1 MKKANHRSEPAQT
14 GISRRDMLRG
24 VGAAVALPWLESLAA
39 AEQADKQAGPPQRF
53 ACFYIANG
61 VQGWDE
67 TTQQADGAIRFGD
80 GLSPLAD
87 LAAEINI
94 IKGLRHE
101 NSIGGTHGHK
111 GPVVLSGAKV
121 KTSTTDVRAG
131 ATLDQ
136 VLAGK
141 IGNHTLQPSLVLGV
155 EPPCPGVDSNLS
167 SVYLNNISWS
177 SPTRPAPRE
186 IHPALAFDSMFGAGP
201 NRLRTKS
208 ILDAVL
214 EDAKD
219 LGREISTSD
228 NRRLDEYLSSVRDVE
243 RRVER
248 LGQSREYLTWQPALD
263 KPDRERPADHIPEK
277 LADHMRLMLEIIVLS
292 FRMDRTR
299 IATLM
304 FNNERSQQ
312 NFGFLD
318 GVNSSAYHALS
329 HGSKEVHA
337 RVTNFHSQ
345 MVAEFLRKLKSA
357 DEGGESI
364 LHNSQVLFLSGMHD
378 GSHYAGRLPVLL
390 AGRAGG
396 KLKTGR
402 VLSFDDKSDK
412 RLCRLL
418 LSVADNM
425 GAPLPQF
432 GDADER
438 FDEFC

>member
-1 MKKANHRSEPAQT
+1 MTSNQRTLQIT
-14 GISRRDMLRG
+14 RRDMLRG
-24 VGAAVALPWLESLAA
+24 VGAAVALPWLETLAS
-39 AEQADKQAGPPQRF
+39 AETAKQSGPPQRF

-67 TTQQADGAIRFGD
+67 STQQADGKIQFGK
-80 GLSPLAD
+80 GLAPLAD
-87 LAAEINI
+87 VASEINI
-94 IKGLRHE
+94 VKGLFHE
-101 NSIGGTHGHK
+101 NAKSGTHGNL
-111 GPVVLSGAKV
+111 GPVVLSGSKV
-121 KTSTTDVRAG
+121 NKSTTDVRAG
-131 ATLDQ
+131 TTLDQ
-136 VLAGK
+136 VLAK
-141 IGNHTLQPSLVLGV
+141 EIGDRTLQPSLVLGV

-167 SVYLNNISWS
+167 SVYLNNISWT
-177 SPTRPAPRE
+177 SPTRPTPRE

-201 NRLRTKS
+201 NRQRTKS

-214 EDAKD
+214 EDAKN
-219 LGREISTSD
+219 LGREISNAD
-228 NRRLDEYLSSVRDVE
+228 QRRLDEYLSSVRDVE
-243 RRVER
+243 RRVEQ
-248 LGQSREYLTWQPALD
+248 LGQPRDYLTWQPSFD
-263 KPDRERPADHIPEK
+263 KPDMERPADHIPEK
-277 LADHMRLMLEIIVLS
+277 LADHMRLMLDIIVLS

-329 HGSKEVHA
+329 HGPNEVHA

-345 MVAEFLRKLKSA
+345 MVAEFLKKLKAA
-357 DEGGESI
+357 DEGGQSI

-378 GSHYAGRLPVLL
+378 GSHYAKRLPVLV

-402 VLSFDDKSDK
+402 VINFDGEPDR

-418 LSVADNM
+418 LSVSDNM
-425 GAPLPQF
+425 GVHLTEF

-438 FDEFC
+438 FEEFC

>member
-1 MKKANHRSEPAQT
+1 MKSNQRTPH
-14 GISRRDMLRG
+14 ISRRDILRG
-24 VGAAVALPWLESLAA
+24 VGAAVALPWLETLAS
-39 AEQADKQAGPPQRF
+39 AETTQQTGPPQRF

-67 TTQQADGAIRFGD
+67 TTQPSDGKIQFGK
-80 GLSPLAD
+80 GLAPLAD
-87 LAAEINI
+87 LASEINV
-94 IKGLRHE
+94 IKGLFHE
-101 NSIGGTHGHK
+101 NASKGTHGDL

-121 KTSTTDVRAG
+121 NKSTTNVRAG
-131 ATLDQ
+131 TTLDQ
-136 VLAGK
+136 VLAQK
-141 IGNHTLQPSLVLGV
+141 IGDRTLQPSLVLGV

-167 SVYLNNISWS
+167 SVYLNNISWT
-177 SPTRPAPRE
+177 SPTRPTPRE

-214 EDAKD
+214 EDARD
-219 LGREISTSD
+219 LGRNISAAD

-248 LGQSREYLTWQPALD
+248 LGQPREYLTWQPSLK
-263 KPDRERPADHIPEK
+263 KPDMQRPADHIPEK
-277 LADHMRLMLEIIVLS
+277 LADHMRLMLDIIVLS

-329 HGSKEVHA
+329 HGPKDAHA

-345 MVAEFLRKLKSA
+345 IVAKFLKKLKAA
-357 DEGGESI
+357 DEDGQSI

-378 GSHYAGRLPVLL
+378 GSHYAKRLPVLL

-402 VLSFDDKSDK
+402 VINFDGKPDR

-425 GAPLPQF
+425 GVKLPEF

-438 FDEFC
+438 FEEFC

>member
-1 MKKANHRSEPAQT
+1 MKSNQRTVQIT
-14 GISRRDMLRG
+14 RRDILRG
-24 VGAAVALPWLESLAA
+24 VGAAVVLPWLETLAS
-39 AEQADKQAGPPQRF
+39 AETVKQSGPPQRF
-53 ACFYIANG
+53 TCFYIANG

-67 TTQQADGAIRFGD
+67 TTQQADGKIQFGK
-80 GLSPLAD
+80 GLAPLAEV
-87 LAAEINI
+87 ASEINI
-94 IKGLRHE
+94 VKGLFHE
-101 NSIGGTHGHK
+101 NASKGTHGDL

-121 KTSTTDVRAG
+121 NKSTTDVRAG
-131 ATLDQ
+131 TTLDQ
-136 VLAGK
+136 VLAQK
-141 IGNHTLQPSLVLGV
+141 IGGRTLHPSLVLGV

-167 SVYLNNISWS
+167 SVYLNNISWT
-177 SPTRPAPRE
+177 SPTRPTPRE

-219 LGREISTSD
+219 LGREISTADS
-228 NRRLDEYLSSVRDVE
+228 RRLDEYLSSVRDVE

-248 LGQSREYLTWQPALD
+248 LGQPREYLTWRPSLD
-263 KPDRERPADHIPEK
+263 KPDMERPADHIPER
-277 LADHMRLMLEIIVLS
+277 LAEHMRLMLDIIVLS

-318 GVNSSAYHALS
+318 GVSSSAYHALS

-345 MVAEFLRKLKSA
+345 MVAEFLKKLKAA
-357 DEGGESI
+357 DEGGTNI

-378 GSHYAGRLPVLL
+378 GNHYAKRLPVVL

-402 VLSFDDKSDK
+402 VLSYDDKSDK

-418 LSVADNM
+418 LSIADNM
-425 GAPLPQF
+425 GVRLPSF
-432 GDADER
+432 GDADKSFE
-438 FDEFC
+438 EFS

>member
-1 MKKANHRSEPAQT
+1 MKANQRHSYL
-14 GISRRDMLRG
+14 SRRDLLRG
-24 VGAAVALPWLESLAA
+24 VGAAVALPWLETLAS
-39 AEQADKQAGPPQRF
+39 AETAKHSGPPQRF

-67 TTQQADGAIRFGD
+67 TTQQADGKIQFGN
-80 GLSPLAD
+80 GLAPLEEVAS
-87 LAAEINI
+87 EINI
-94 IKGLRHE
+94 VKGLFHE
-101 NSIGGTHGHK
+101 NASKGTHGDL

-121 KTSTTDVRAG
+121 NKSTTDVRAG
-131 ATLDQ
+131 TSLDQ
-136 VLAGK
+136 VLAAR
-141 IGNHTLQPSLVLGV
+141 IGDETLQPSLVLGV

-177 SPTRPAPRE
+177 SPTRPTPRE

-201 NRLRTKS
+201 NRQRTKS

-219 LGREISTSD
+219 LGREISTAD
-228 NRRLDEYLSSVRDVE
+228 HRRLDEYLSSVRDVE

-248 LGQSREYLTWQPALD
+248 LGQPREYLTWQPSLK
-263 KPDRERPADHIPEK
+263 KPNMERPADHIPEK
-277 LADHMRLMLEIIVLS
+277 LADHMRLMLDIIVLS

-345 MVAEFLRKLKSA
+345 MVAEFLKKLKAA

-378 GSHYAGRLPVLL
+378 GSHYAKRLPVLL

-396 KLKTGR
+396 KLKAGR
-402 VLSFDDKSDK
+402 VVSFDGKEDR

-425 GAPLPQF
+425 GAPLPDF
-432 GDADER
+432 GDADEA
-438 FDEFC
+438 FKEFC